1 MLDIELALELMKKYG
16 YSSTT
21 VHPYIYQSGD
31 NVGICYTYED
41 EDYGVLERVKL
52 FDSLEAFEEFLKQLD
67 WLRKNGLNYHV
78 RMCLDNYEAMV
89 PKTLFLRNEKLMM
102 AGEME
107 DIETYDIREK
117 QREEMSEVSKLVYEA
132 GDLLLIYDEVKTRQL
147 DYLLKVIK
155 LKNQLRQKYY
165 DLQKAVDEYNKIK
178 IEREM
183 VKIPEVPDSGG
194 IDVSMEIALKDRYNV
209 YVVQEPPLEEAQSF
223 IKEVWNL
230 NKNLEL
236 NVRYYDALREETEI
250 RNEMKIVDKKIEL
263 MDQLNENVRPL
274 FGVDL
279 ISKFRKINKSV
290 GSTINY
296 ISKDIV
302 NEKVEQVQDKY
313 NYFDNLELLYVAD
326 YLREAFQNS
335 NYTDL
340 CIKYGKGT
348 TKVLAERSRT
358 PLNEVAADL
367 FTQYK
372 SSLSVDEQAILVIY
386 NNPKFR
392 RICNAIL
399 AIPKF
404 DTFTPKQVAKR
415 ISDIKDFSKL
425 KSECYISL
433 RDRINNP
440 LNQNIKASLFKNYDF
455 TSFETFVESLMRE
468 LAKLKHVN
476 KKMYLTGDINM
487 YLPVRS
493 MDEIKQKEFVTVT
506 NDLKTLL
513 ANARESK
520 SMIGITLL
528 KESLP
533 VLYSPYFLDLGD
545 IYNKDASPKL
555 EIREM
560 INFELLV
567 EAADMVINIDKTK
580 VNVTN
585 YYSDIQVEGNV
596 SIAVDIK
603 AAGVTT
609 FVKYA
614 FLPNALV
621 SSLPAVAPV
630 QEGATEGGV
639 EATATVSQAVQP
651 AEPAVNP
658 VTVPEGVPVEVPVV
672 PVVADVAAAPVESQP
687 VVETTSEVQPE
698 PVETVQ
704 TDQPVSELV
713 SAPVIEN
720 EEQYTPTTEAPI
732 TEEVPAAEEVPP
744 VVDTVPVEQQTGE
757 ITPDTAPVSIE
768 DKPVEPVVEEK
779 KEEPKE
785 ETVVSEDKKEEQPV
799 VVPEETK
806 EEEKPVEI
814 PEETKEDVKEEVP
827 STDKVVEEEKK
838 EEVKEET
845 SEEPKEEKKEE
856 VPEIKEETQVSK
868 EPEVQE
874 PKEEDIDKALDAVAN
889 ILPKDS
895 SKVLEDTNKM
905 DIFADLRKVEEPAK
919 KQVVIP
925 KVAPHKEQM
934 IKKAVPGLD
943 GSKKMVV
950 DKGVP
955 NQQPLHK
962 PVEQPKQS
970 VIKPAPGQVL
980 KPMPSTGARTAPTSN
995 GQVRRVVR
1003 NIGQQGAISARP
1015 MNKIV
1020 KRISSGKTN

>member
-67 WLRKNGLNYHV
+67 WVRKNGLNYHV

-102 AGEME
+102 AGEMD
-107 DIETYDIREK
+107 DIETYDLREK
-117 QREEMSEVSKLVYEA
+117 QREGMSEVSKLVYEA
-132 GDLLLIYDEVKTRQL
+132 GDLLLIYDEVKARQL

-194 IDVSMEIALKDRYNV
+194 IDVSMEIALKDRYNI

-223 IKEVWNL
+223 IREVWNL
-230 NKNLEL
+230 NKSLEM

-263 MDQLNENVRPL
+263 MDQLNENLRPL

-302 NEKVEQVQDKY
+302 NEKIEQVQEKY
-313 NYFDNLELLYVAD
+313 KYFDNLELLFVAD

-340 CIKYGKGT
+340 CMKYGKGT
-348 TKVLAERSRT
+348 TKAIAERSRT

-372 SSLSVDEQAILVIY
+372 SNLTVDEQAILVIY

-392 RICNAIL
+392 KICNAIL
-399 AIPKF
+399 TIPKF

-415 ISDIKDFSKL
+415 ISSIKDFSKL

-455 TSFETFVESLMRE
+455 TTFETFVESLMRE
-468 LAKLKHVN
+468 LARLKQVN
-476 KKMYLTGDINM
+476 NKMYLTGDINM
-487 YLPVRS
+487 YLAVRS
-493 MDEIKQKEFVTVT
+493 MDEIKEKGFVTVT

-513 ANARESK
+513 ANVRESK
-520 SMIGITLL
+520 AMIGITLL
-528 KESLP
+528 KEKLP

-545 IYNKDASPKL
+545 IYNKEASPKL

-567 EAADMVINIDKTK
+567 ESADMVINIDKTK

-596 SIAVDIK
+596 SVAVDIK

-609 FVKYA
+609 FVKYS
-614 FLPNALV
+614 FLPNSLV
-621 SSLPAVAPV
+621 SSLPVVATNPEAV
-630 QEGATEGGV
+630 TEGGI
-639 EATATVSQAVQP
+639 EATATVPQEAQPAVPEVTPVAVPEGTPAEVPVAPIVAAVAETPVENQPVVEATPVEQKPEETAPVTEPVP
-651 AEPAVNP
+651 AEPAP
-658 VTVPEGVPVEVPVV
+658 DAVPVP
-672 PVVADVAAAPVESQP
+672 
-687 VVETTSEVQPE
+687 
-698 PVETVQ
+698 
-704 TDQPVSELV
+704 
-713 SAPVIEN
+713 
-720 EEQYTPTTEAPI
+720 
-732 TEEVPAAEEVPP
+732 EEVPAAPVSEEKPAEEKAEEVPATP
-744 VVDTVPVEQQTGE
+744 VVEEQPAPEEPPTE
-757 ITPDTAPVSIE
+757 TTLEPVSTE
-768 DKPVEPVVEEK
+768 EKPVEEPVQEEKAEETKGETPVEEPKKEEEPAEVTEEHKEEEQKEETSTAKEPEEEK

-785 ETVVSEDKKEEQPV
+785 E
-799 VVPEETK
+799 
-806 EEEKPVEI
+806 
-814 PEETKEDVKEEVP
+814 VKEE
-827 STDKVVEEEKK
+827 K
-838 EEVKEET
+838 EP
-845 SEEPKEEKKEE
+845 EEPKED
-856 VPEIKEETQVSK
+856 
-868 EPEVQE
+868 
-874 PKEEDIDKALDAVAN
+874 DIDKALDAVAN

-905 DIFADLRKVEEPAK
+905 DIFADLRKPEPPVK
-919 KQVVIP
+919 KPVVMP
-925 KVAPHKEQM
+925 KVLPHKEPVM
-934 IKKAVPGLD
+934 KKIVNGPA
-943 GSKKMVV
+943 GSKKVV
-950 DKGVP
+950 VVKGAP
-955 NQQPLHK
+955 NQPTLHK
-962 PVEQPKQS
+962 PVVKEPPKIS
-970 VIKPAPGQVL
+970 NIKPAPGQVL
-980 KPMPSTGARTAPTSN
+980 KPMPSTGARTAPMAS
-995 GQVRRVVR
+995 GQVRKVVR
-1003 NIGQQGAISARP
+1003 NVGQQGAVSGRP

-1020 KRISSGKTN
+1020 KRISSDKTN